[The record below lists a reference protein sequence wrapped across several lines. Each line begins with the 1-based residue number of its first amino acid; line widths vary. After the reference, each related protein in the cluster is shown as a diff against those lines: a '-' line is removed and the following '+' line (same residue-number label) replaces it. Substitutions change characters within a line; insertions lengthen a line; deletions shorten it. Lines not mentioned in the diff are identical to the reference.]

1 VMVNTMFNN
10 SGTIQVTSGAH
21 LKISSSGWCMGSGTA
36 TLGATGNLG
45 GELEITGN
53 WNHGDCFANAAGAGA
68 GNLTFNPSSPQQHVL
83 ALGTYS
89 VANVKAMGDA
99 TLWATQT
106 VTIGGSLWLAGNAK
120 LFANS
125 TTINVFQNIQ
135 ASGSATIEVMAA
147 TVNCAMVQFG
157 SATMYT
163 LHAATTTPNRLRA
176 SGQAAFAGS
185 IRVVSQ
191 VGTDVNVTVVSYGSY
206 TGAFADVSVEAAAS
220 PMAMSYST
228 SRRLL
233 TTYGVEYETTDAH
246 TYSLNGVSTLAPSL
260 LFLGLIVSLIGF
272 LY

>member
-1 VMVNTMFNN
+1 
-10 SGTIQVTSGAH
+10 
-21 LKISSSGWCMGSGTA
+21 MGSGTA
-36 TLGATGNLG
+36 NLGATGTQG

-53 WNHGDCFANAAGAGA
+53 WNHGNCFANVAGAGA
-68 GNLTFNPSSPQQHVL
+68 GNLTFNPSSAQQHVL

-89 VANVKAMGDA
+89 VANVKAMGYA

-106 VTIGGSLWLAGNAK
+106 VTIGGSLWLSGNAK

-125 TTINVFQNIQ
+125 TTNVNQNIQ
-135 ASGSATIEVMAA
+135 ASGSATIEVMGAN
-147 TVNCAMVQFG
+147 VNCAMVQFG

-163 LHAATTTPNRLRA
+163 LHAATTTPNRLKA
-176 SGQAAFAGS
+176 TGQAAFAGT

-191 VGTDVNVTVVSYGSY
+191 VGTDVNVTVVSYGAY
-206 TGAFADVSVEAAAS
+206 TGAFAAVSVDAAAS
-220 PMAMSYST
+220 TMGMSYST

-233 TTYGVEYETTDAH
+233 STYGVEYETNDAH